1 MYLTRHKTSNSDET
15 EITFPMLEC
24 WNPMTKVASIA
35 AQVDQRRVL
44 CKITMEVLQKVFQAS
59 VDHPMRAV
67 AENRAVLQAKARILI
82 EAEAFEEDGSIL
94 LRSKDLLT
102 DRVLR
107 ESL

>member
-44 CKITMEVLQKVFQAS
+44 CKITMEVLQKKFQAS
-59 VDHPMRAV
+59 ADEPMRAV

-94 LRSKDLLT
+94 LLSKDL
-102 DRVLR
+102 
-107 ESL
+107 